1 LPRFTPV
8 VARPEAFLDAK
19 TDLMV
24 AAEDVPGDGSLT
36 YADAE
41 KAVKEFRAGG
51 FNDWRLPT
59 VDELNALVDR
69 ERYNP
74 AADPALN
81 MKSDYYWT
89 SSPVASDPG
98 CAWFVD
104 FYHGYVS
111 IAGRNG
117 KCRVRARAR
126 GQSVIGFWGSFQNEV
141 IGHDSVLS

>member
-1 LPRFTPV
+1 MTVARFTPV

-24 AAEDVPGDGSLT
+24 AAEDVPGGSLT

-89 SSPVASDPG
+89 SSPAASDPV

-104 FYHGYVS
+104 FNRGYV
-111 IAGRNG
+111 GFGYRG
-117 KCRVRARAR
+117 DKCRVRAVRAAS
-126 GQSVIGFWGSFQNEV
+126 Q
-141 IGHDSVLS
+141 